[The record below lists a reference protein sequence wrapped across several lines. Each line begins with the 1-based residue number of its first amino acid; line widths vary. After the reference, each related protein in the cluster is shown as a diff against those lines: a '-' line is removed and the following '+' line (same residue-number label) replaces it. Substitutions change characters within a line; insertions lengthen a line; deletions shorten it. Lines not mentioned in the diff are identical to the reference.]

1 MAAGNGKL
9 VVIFLDAAAT
19 ALGQEP
25 FLMAEVRTELNPH
38 LQSAVTEKQRVVVKV
53 NSHSHRKVE
62 QPPKADVAFLN
73 KALCFKDIP
82 LPNMEK
88 EKNRIL

>member
-1 MAAGNGKL
+1 
-9 VVIFLDAAAT
+9 
-19 ALGQEP
+19 
-25 FLMAEVRTELNPH
+25 MAEVRTELNPH
-38 LQSAVTEKQRVVVKV
+38 LQSAVTEAKSRGQSELPFSQEGRTT
-53 NSHSHRKVE
+53 
-62 QPPKADVAFLN
+62 PKADVAFLN